1 MARLLKGIP
10 QEFKGIESLIGFK
23 DRMDAEGKA
32 LKAIEARTTVVKQQ
46 MADSY
51 AYYEVVKRTPLQLRW
66 IPYCDAWTA
75 SPAWIRGLRISD
87 VEEQER
93 WATAWAGAVAKAN
106 EGEKT
111 YHILNY

>member
-1 MARLLKGIP
+1 MAKLLKGIP
-10 QEFKGIESLIGFK
+10 QEFKDIESLIGFK

-32 LKAIEARTTVVKQQ
+32 LKAIEARATVIKQQ
-46 MADSY
+46 VADSY

-75 SPAWIRGLRISD
+75 STAWIRGLRIGD

-93 WATAWAGAVAKAN
+93 WTKAWAGAVAKAN
-106 EGEKT
+106 EGERT